1 MKKSLLALAVV
12 AALPG
17 VALAQ
22 SSVTISGNIKTG
34 ISMFSADSAAGKIKD
49 TALSDGSS
57 KFIISGTEDLGGGMA
72 ATFQID
78 QRYNGSQSNRASAG
92 NLIAGG
98 NTFVG
103 LRGGFGNVQ
112 LGNLDTHYGQ
122 GRDEF
127 GARATSLGASST
139 SLLDFVGNGSSPI
152 ANTSRINNVIRYT
165 SPVMS
170 GFSAQLTHSLAPFG
184 AEGGSGAGTQG
195 ATGTIVPGFTTGGAA
210 TATTKPGKGE
220 GTAVQLNYVEGP
232 VVAGVSF
239 WNAKV
244 ETAFYDQAAATLA
257 TTQATGAASG
267 ATAAQITAAA
277 TATAGGLKTG
287 EESMKLFASYD
298 LGVAKLGLTYD
309 DSKYKIFGG
318 NGERKRDAT
327 SFSVTAPVTAAGAVL
342 FHYTKAN
349 AMKGTSTSGTS
360 HNDSGATQISVGY
373 DYSLSK
379 RTSVGV
385 NYSKINNQANAA
397 YNFFTATSLQ
407 DAPTVTAGKDIS
419 MFFVGVQHKF

>member
-34 ISMFSADSAAGKIKD
+34 ISMFSADTAAGKVKD

-57 KFIISGTEDLGGGMA
+57 KFIISGKEDLGGGMA

-103 LRGGFGNVQ
+103 LMGGFGNVQ

-127 GARATSLGASST
+127 AARATSLGASST
-139 SLLDFVGNGSSPI
+139 SLLDYVGSGSNPI

-165 SPVMS
+165 TPVMS
-170 GFSAQLTHSLAPFG
+170 GFSAQVTHSLAPFG

-195 ATGTIVPGFTTGGAA
+195 STGTIAPGYSTAGTTNGIA
-210 TATTKPGKGE
+210 TTTKPGKGE

-244 ETAFYDQAAATLA
+244 EQAFYDQ
-257 TTQATGAASG
+257 SV
-267 ATAAQITAAA
+267 AAA
-277 TATAGGLKTG
+277 TAAALAAGIKTG

-309 DSKYKIFGG
+309 DSKYKRNGG
-318 NGERKRDAT
+318 LGEQKRSAT
-327 SFSVTAPVTAAGAVL
+327 SFSATAPVTAAGAML
-342 FHYTKAN
+342 FQYTKAN
-349 AMKGTSTSGTS
+349 AIKGTSTSGTS
-360 HNDSGATQISVGY
+360 YNDTGASQISVGY

-385 NYSKINNQANAA
+385 NYSKINNQVNAA

>member
-22 SSVTISGNIKTG
+22 SSVTLSGNIKTG
-34 ISMFSADSAAGKIKD
+34 VTMFSADSAAGKVKD
-49 TALSDGSS
+49 TAMSDGSS
-57 KFIISGTEDLGGGMA
+57 KFIISGTEDLGGGLSA
-72 ATFQID
+72 IFQMD

-103 LRGGFGNVQ
+103 LRGGFGQVQ
-112 LGNLDTHYGQ
+112 FGNLDTHYGQ

-139 SLLDFVGNGSSPI
+139 SLLDFVGDGVRPI
-152 ANTSRINNVIRYT
+152 ANTSRIQNVIRYT
-165 SPVMS
+165 TPVMS
-170 GFSAQLTHSLAPFG
+170 GFSAQLNYSLSPFG

-195 ATGTIVPGFTTGGAA
+195 STGTIVSGFTTGGTA

-220 GTAVQLNYVEGP
+220 GTAVQLNYVQGP
-232 VVAGVSF
+232 VVAGISV

-244 ETAFYDQAAATLA
+244 ETAFFDQSQASLTALGTTSAAALTA
-257 TTQATGAASG
+257 IAA
-267 ATAAQITAAA
+267 
-277 TATAGGLKTG
+277 GLKTG

-309 DSKYKIFGG
+309 DSKYKISGG
-318 NGERKRDAT
+318 TGDRKRHAT
-327 SFSVTAPVTAAGAVL
+327 SFSVTAPVTPASAVL

-349 AMKGTSTSGTS
+349 ALSSTSTSGTAY
-360 HNDSGATQISVGY
+360 NNTGATQISIGY

-385 NYSKINNQANAA
+385 NYSKINNQANAS
-397 YNFFTATSLQ
+397 YNFYTNTSLQ
-407 DAPTVTAGKDIS
+407 DGPTNSAGRDIS
-419 MFFVGVQHKF
+419 MFYFGVNHKY